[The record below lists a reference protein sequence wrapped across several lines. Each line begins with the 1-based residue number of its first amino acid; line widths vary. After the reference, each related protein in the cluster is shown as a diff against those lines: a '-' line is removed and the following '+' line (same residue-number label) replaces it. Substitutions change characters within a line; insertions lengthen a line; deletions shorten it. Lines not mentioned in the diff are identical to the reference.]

1 MQDTPIDPRAAL
13 QVAEL
18 LAGAWK
24 SRAIHAAAVLG
35 VADVLAPG
43 PLALDELA
51 ARLGCHAPTLH
62 RLLRA
67 LSTIGIFEQRS
78 PGVFATTP
86 LGRCLEAGEMRDSCL
101 MLHADWHDA
110 AWRELVHSVQSGE
123 PGFERAY
130 GEPLFSWLDR
140 HPEAAGLFQRAMS
153 AGRAYR
159 DAGIA
164 EAYDFS
170 RASVLVDVGGGHGT
184 LLLSILRAH
193 PQLSGVLADV
203 PNVAATAQGAIDSAG
218 MSARCSVAGIDFFE
232 TVPAGGDAYLLAH
245 IVHDWSDAK
254 ARRILEN
261 CAAAMRPGGCILLV
275 ENVLPADGAPSRTH
289 WLDLEMLALTSGGR
303 ERTEAEFRALAE
315 SAGLELVRVVPTAG
329 SRALIELRKAA
340 ARGL

>member
-1 MQDTPIDPRAAL
+1 MKDSAIDPHAAL
-13 QVAEL
+13 QVAEYL
-18 LAGAWK
+18 SGAWK
-24 SRAIHAAAVLG
+24 SHAIHAAAVLG
-35 VADVLAPG
+35 VADRLAAG

-51 ARLGCHAPTLH
+51 ARLECDPPTLQ

-86 LGRCLEAGEMRDSCL
+86 LGRCLEAGAMRDSCL
-101 MLHADWHDA
+101 MLHSDWHDA
-110 AWRELVHSVQSGE
+110 AWRELVHSVRTGRS
-123 PGFERAY
+123 GFEKAH
-130 GEPLFSWLDR
+130 GEPLFAWLDR
-140 HPEAAGLFQRAMS
+140 HPEASDSFNRAMS

-164 EAYDFS
+164 EAHDFA
-170 RASVLVDVGGGHGT
+170 RASLLVDVGGGHGT
-184 LLLSILRAH
+184 LLLSILRAY

-203 PNVAATAQGAIDSAG
+203 PSVVAAARGAIEAAG

-232 TVPAGGDAYLLAH
+232 AVPPGGDVYLLAH
-245 IVHDWSDAK
+245 VIHDWSDAA

-261 CAAAMRPGGCILLV
+261 CAAALRPGGSILLV

-289 WLDLEMLALTSGGR
+289 WLDLEMLVLTSGGR
-303 ERTEAEFRALAE
+303 ERGEAEFRALAE

-329 SRALIELRKAA
+329 SRALIETRKA
-340 ARGL
+340 RR